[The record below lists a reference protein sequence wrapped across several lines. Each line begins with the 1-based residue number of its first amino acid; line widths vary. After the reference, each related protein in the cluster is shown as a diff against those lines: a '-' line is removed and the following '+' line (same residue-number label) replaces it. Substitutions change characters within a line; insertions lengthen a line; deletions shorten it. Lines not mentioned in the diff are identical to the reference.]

1 MLRYALRRLIVM
13 VPVLLVVSLATFALM
28 SIVIGDPVLLILGQ
42 ETAADE
48 ETIERMR
55 TDLGLDRPLPLQYLD
70 WLSHVARG
78 DLGRSMRSP
87 VMVTDTIIERLP
99 VTLELTLLTLLLS
112 LTISLP
118 LGIAAA
124 LRPGS
129 LIDVAIS
136 AIASIGLSIPNFW
149 LGILLIYGFA
159 LKLGWLPSGG
169 FVRFTED
176 PLQNLKL
183 MILPTLT
190 LSTAYIGS
198 QSRYMRSAMLD
209 VLNQDYVRTARSK
222 GLTERAVIWSHAVR
236 NALMPVI
243 TIVGLEVAGLFGG
256 AVVTETIFSLPGIGT
271 LLVQSVFG
279 RDVTMVQGVV
289 LVITLAVVLVN
300 LVTDL
305 AYAFVDPRI
314 RVSYA

>member
-1 MLRYALRRLIVM
+1 MLRYALRRLVVM
-13 VPVLLVVSLATFALM
+13 VPVLLVISLATFALM

-55 TDLGLDRPLPLQYLD
+55 ADLGLDRPLPFQYLD

-78 DLGRSMRSP
+78 DLGNSMRSP
-87 VMVTDTIIERLP
+87 VSVIDTILERLP

-129 LIDVAIS
+129 VVDVAIS
-136 AIASIGLSIPNFW
+136 ALASIGLSIPNFW
-149 LGILLIYGFA
+149 LGILLIYVFA

-198 QSRYMRSAMLD
+198 QARYMRSAMLD

-222 GLTERAVIWSHAVR
+222 GLTERAVVWTHAVR

-271 LLVQSVFG
+271 LLIQSVFG
-279 RDVTMVQGVV
+279 RDITMVQGVV
-289 LVITLAVVLVN
+289 LFITLAVVLVN

-305 AYAFVDPRI
+305 AYAVIDPRI

>member
-1 MLRYALRRLIVM
+1 MLRYALRRLVVM
-13 VPVLLVVSLATFALM
+13 VPVLLVISLGTFALM

-55 TDLGLDRPLPLQYLD
+55 ADLGLDRPLPLQYLD

-78 DLGRSMRSP
+78 DLGNSMRSP
-87 VMVTDTIIERLP
+87 VSVTDTILERLP

-129 LIDVAIS
+129 VVDVAIS
-136 AIASIGLSIPNFW
+136 ALSSIGLSIPNFW
-149 LGILLIYGFA
+149 LGILLIYVFA

-198 QSRYMRSAMLD
+198 QARYMRSAMLD

-222 GLTERAVIWSHAVR
+222 GLTERAVVWTHAVR

-271 LLVQSVFG
+271 LLIQSVFG
-279 RDVTMVQGVV
+279 RDITMVQGVV
-289 LVITLAVVLVN
+289 LFITLAVVLVN

-305 AYAFVDPRI
+305 AYAVIDPRI

>member
-1 MLRYALRRLIVM
+1 MLRYALRRLVVM
-13 VPVLLVVSLATFALM
+13 VPVLLVISLATFALM

-48 ETIERMR
+48 QTIERMR
-55 TDLGLDRPLPLQYLD
+55 ADLGLDRPLPLQYLD

-78 DLGRSMRSP
+78 DLGNSMRSP
-87 VMVTDTIIERLP
+87 VSVTDTILERLP
-99 VTLELTLLTLLLS
+99 VTLELTLLTLVLS
-112 LTISLP
+112 LTIALP

-129 LIDVAIS
+129 VIDVAIS
-136 AIASIGLSIPNFW
+136 ALASIGLSIPNFF
-149 LGILLIYGFA
+149 LGILLIYVFA

-169 FVRFTED
+169 FVRFTDD

-198 QSRYMRSAMLD
+198 QARYMRSAMLD

-222 GLTERAVIWSHAVR
+222 GLTERAVVWTHAVR

-243 TIVGLEVAGLFGG
+243 TIVGLELAGLFGG

-279 RDVTMVQGVV
+279 RDITMVQGVV
-289 LVITLAVVLVN
+289 LFITLAVVLVN
-300 LVTDL
+300 LFTDL
-305 AYAFVDPRI
+305 AYALVDPRI

>member
-1 MLRYALRRLIVM
+1 MLRYALRRLFVM
-13 VPVLLVVSLATFALM
+13 VPVLLVISLATFALM

-55 TDLGLDRPLPLQYLD
+55 ADLGLDRPLPLQYLD

-87 VMVTDTIIERLP
+87 VTVTDTIIERLP

-129 LIDVAIS
+129 MIDVAIS

-176 PLQNLKL
+176 PLENLKL

-222 GLTERAVIWSHAVR
+222 GLNERAVVWSHAVR

-279 RDVTMVQGVV
+279 RDTTMVQGVV
-289 LVITLAVVLVN
+289 LFITLAVVLVN
-300 LVTDL
+300 LATDL
-305 AYAFVDPRI
+305 AYALVDPRI

>member
-1 MLRYALRRLIVM
+1 MLRYVLRRLIVM
-13 VPVLLVVSLATFALM
+13 VPVLLVISLVTFALM

-48 ETIERMR
+48 QTIERMR
-55 TDLGLDRPLPLQYLD
+55 ADLGLDRPLPVQYVD

-78 DLGRSMRSP
+78 DLGQSMRSP
-87 VMVTDTIIERLP
+87 VPVSQTIIDRLP
-99 VTLELTLLTLLLS
+99 VTLELTLLTLVLS
-112 LTISLP
+112 LSIALP
-118 LGIAAA
+118 LGIVAA

-129 LIDVAIS
+129 LVDVAIS
-136 AIASIGLSIPNFW
+136 AMASIGLSIPNFW
-149 LGILLIYGFA
+149 LGILLIYAFA

-183 MILPTLT
+183 MILPTMT

-198 QSRYMRSAMLD
+198 QARYMRSAMLD
-209 VLNQDYVRTARSK
+209 VLGQDYVRTARAK
-222 GLTERAVIWSHAVR
+222 GLAERTVIWAHAAR

-243 TIVGLEVAGLFGG
+243 TIVGLELAGLFGG

-279 RDVTMVQGVV
+279 RDVTMVQGIV
-289 LVITLAVVLVN
+289 LFITLAVVLVN

-305 AYAFVDPRI
+305 AYALVDPRI
-314 RVSYA
+314 RVSYG